1 MKRWF
6 VWTVIAAVV
15 TSFAVFAQAEEKKE
29 GAKKGGAGGQA
40 GMFKKMDGDGDGKV
54 SCEEFVKAKNCADD
68 AAKQKAEAAY
78 KKMDANSDG
87 ALTTEEMQEW
97 AKSHP
102 PKGKAGEKKAGG
114 AKKE

>member
-6 VWTVIAAVV
+6 VWTMVAAIV

-29 GAKKGGAGGQA
+29 GGKKGGAGPA
-40 GMFKKMDGDGDGKV
+40 GAFKKMDGDSDGKV
-54 SCEEFVKAKNCADD
+54 SCDEFVKAKNCADD
-68 AAKQKAEAAY
+68 AAKQKAEAMF

-87 ALTTEEMQEW
+87 ALTAEEMREW
-97 AKSHP
+97 AKNHP
-102 PKGKAGEKKAGG
+102 PKGKPGEKKAEG